1 MFKTNHLPVNRTK
14 SLCIQ
19 VVLIAAVFSFLS
31 CTKVSSTEIGIDLI
45 PAVDNIN
52 TFDTTL
58 ELTTANFAFTDS
70 AFPRLSRTTTGGAPE
85 LLAGYIGNDPQ
96 FGKTTASLFFFLSP
110 PQFPAPYEVKDSLY
124 LDSVVLCLRWSGQT
138 YGDTALPQK
147 FDVFKLASQ
156 LRPDSSYRTDVDIPY
171 KQFLGSRTFAPFT
184 LRDSISLFRQKVA
197 RQLRIRLSEEFGR
210 EILAWDTSGG
220 QPLGNDTSF
229 RKALPGFALIPD
241 VSVSAN
247 ALMGY
252 LISDTNSYLRLYYR
266 YDTASKQDTTFK
278 TYKYV
283 VNGGFANRIIRD
295 HAGSEFAQTTGPGT
309 DSIVYVQNSPGTY
322 SILRIPS
329 LAGFKSAK
337 GNVVVNR
344 AELVMQQVPAAGQSD
359 ALFPP
364 PPILYLDYFD
374 SLAGI
379 QRPFLADAF
388 TGSTY
393 NPTQFGGIQ
402 KKVKGPGGALVSEY
416 RFVISRYVQGI
427 VTRNEY
433 NNPIYLY
440 SPYYIRY
447 VSPILFQGVNVL
459 ATGRV
464 RLGGGS
470 NRTQKM
476 YLRIIYS
483 KI

>member
-1 MFKTNHLPVNRTK
+1 MLPVYWIK
-14 SLCIQ
+14 PFIVQ
-19 VVLIAAVFSFLS
+19 VTLIAALFSVLS

-45 PAVDNIN
+45 PAVDNIS

-58 ELTTANFAFTDS
+58 ELTTENFAFTDS
-70 AFPRLSRTTTGGAPE
+70 AFPRISRTTTGGAPE

-96 FGKTTASLFFFLSP
+96 FGKTTAALYFFLAP

-147 FDVFKLASQ
+147 FDVYKLSSQ
-156 LRPDSSYRTDVDIPY
+156 LRPDSAYRTDVDLPY
-171 KQFLGSRTFAPFT
+171 KQLLGSRSFAPFS
-184 LRDSISLFRQKVA
+184 LKDSISVFRQKVA
-197 RQLRIRLSEEFGR
+197 RQLRIRLNDDFGR

-229 RKALPGFALIPD
+229 RKALPGFAMLPD
-241 VSVSAN
+241 VTGSAN

-252 LISDTNSYLRLYYR
+252 LISDTNSYLRIYYR
-266 YDTASKQDTTFK
+266 YDTASKRDTTFK
-278 TYKYV
+278 TYRYV
-283 VNGGFANRIIRD
+283 VNGGFANRIVRD
-295 HAGSEFAQTTGPGT
+295 HAGSEFAQTTLPGT
-309 DSIVYVQNSPGTY
+309 DSIVYIQNSPGTY
-322 SILRIPS
+322 SKLRIPS
-329 LAGFKSAK
+329 LAGFKASK
-337 GNVVVNR
+337 GNVVINR
-344 AELVMQQVPAAGQSD
+344 AELVMQQVPSAGQSD
-359 ALFPP
+359 AIFPP
-364 PPILYLDYFD
+364 PPLLYLDYYD

-379 QRPFLADAF
+379 QKPFLADAF
-388 TGSTY
+388 TGSSY

-402 KKVKGPGGALVSEY
+402 RKVTGPGGVQVSEY

-427 VTRNEY
+427 ITRNEY

-440 SPYYIRY
+440 SPFYIRY
-447 VSPILFQGVNVL
+447 TSPVLFQVVNSL

-464 RLGGGS
+464 KLGGGS
-470 NRTQKM
+470 SKRQKM

>member
-1 MFKTNHLPVNRTK
+1 M
-14 SLCIQ
+14 
-19 VVLIAAVFSFLS
+19 AALLLVIG
-31 CTKVSSTEIGIDLI
+31 CTKISSTEIGVGLI

-58 ELTTANFAFTDS
+58 ELTTENFAFTDS

-96 FGKTTASLFFFLSP
+96 FGRTTASMFFFLSP

-138 YGDTALPQK
+138 YGDTGQLQK
-147 FDVFKLASQ
+147 FEVFKLASQ
-156 LRPDSSYRTDVDIPY
+156 LRPDSSYRTDVEIPY
-171 KQFLGSRTFAPFT
+171 KQFLGSRSFVPFT
-184 LRDSISLFRQKVA
+184 LKDSISLFRQKVA
-197 RQLRIRLSEEFGR
+197 RQLRIRLSDDFGR
-210 EILAWDTSGG
+210 EILAWDTAGG

-241 VSVSAN
+241 VAGSAN

-252 LISDTNSYLRLYYR
+252 LISDTNSYLRIYYR
-266 YDTASKQDTTFK
+266 YDTASKRDTTFR

-283 VNGGFANRIIRD
+283 VNGGFANRIIRQYS
-295 HAGSEFAQTTGPGT
+295 GSEFSQTLGAGA
-309 DSIVYVQNSPGTY
+309 DSIVYIQNSPGTY

-329 LAGFKSAK
+329 LQGFKAKK
-337 GNVVVNR
+337 GNVVINR
-344 AELVMQQVPAAGQSD
+344 AELVMQQVPSVGQSD
-359 ALFPP
+359 EIFTPP
-364 PPILYLDYFD
+364 PLLYLDYYD

-379 QRPFLADAF
+379 QKPFLSDAF
-388 TGSTY
+388 SGSSY
-393 NPTQFGGIQ
+393 SPIQFGGIQ
-402 KKVKGPGGALVSEY
+402 KKVTGPGGVPVSEY
-416 RFVISRYVQGI
+416 RFAISRYVQGI
-427 VTRNEY
+427 ITKNNY

-447 VSPILFQGVNVL
+447 SSPILFQGFNSL

-464 RLGGGS
+464 KLGGGS
-470 NRTQKM
+470 NKRQKM